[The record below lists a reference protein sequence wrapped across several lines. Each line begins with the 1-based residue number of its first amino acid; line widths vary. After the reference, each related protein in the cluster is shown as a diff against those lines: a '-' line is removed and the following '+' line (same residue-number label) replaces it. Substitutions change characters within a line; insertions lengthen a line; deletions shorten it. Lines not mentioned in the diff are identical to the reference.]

1 VRHVVSFITFGI
13 TATIFCVDLGEHT
26 LFLRHFHSSVF
37 WVLRRFLGSLCC
49 RGQECRGLSIDGG
62 AVEQL
67 CYFRVSDGPISLFG
81 WKVSNY
87 RGFVHEVLASTNTE
101 SASGPWGP
109 VCGECVIYLFWVLA
123 DRLLFWATSVGV
135 LLLPAEHSCEDA
147 RFLFGKLVKATA
159 GTNRSLHSPNWGE
172 CSCLMRR

>member
-1 VRHVVSFITFGI
+1 MRI
-13 TATIFCVDLGEHT
+13 L
-26 LFLRHFHSSVF
+26 LFS
-37 WVLRRFLGSLCC
+37 
-49 RGQECRGLSIDGG
+49 EI
-62 AVEQL
+62 EQL